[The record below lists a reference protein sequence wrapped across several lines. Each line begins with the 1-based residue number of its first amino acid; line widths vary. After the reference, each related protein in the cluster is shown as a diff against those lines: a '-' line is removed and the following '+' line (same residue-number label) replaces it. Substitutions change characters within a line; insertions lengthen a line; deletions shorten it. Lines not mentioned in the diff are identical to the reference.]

1 MASLASRLT
10 NKRTNAF
17 KKAKKVEYDP
27 NFLEQLAK
35 EKAKRKKLKE
45 ELGLSSGDDD
55 DNINSTSQYYCNIYI
70 ALCRACNN
78 NIIYN
83 IYTRVQ

>member
-55 DNINSTSQYYCNIYI
+55 GNSHRTSKKNWNI
-70 ALCRACNN
+70 
-78 NIIYN
+78 
-83 IYTRVQ
+83 